1 MIRQFKQSNSDEGV
15 LMLDYP
21 AARAVAMVVQTG
33 SFDGAARALGVTPS
47 AISQRVRALEE
58 RLGTVLIERASPCRA
73 TTAGDALCRH
83 IELVGLAERDLMA
96 QLPASAFET
105 DRVTVSVAVN
115 SDSLATWVLPA
126 LVGFARDADIL
137 LDIAVDDEDHT
148 TDWLKSGR
156 VVAALTAVAKP
167 VQGCKSIALGS
178 LRYHAT
184 ASPDF
189 MQRFF
194 AEGVTLSALARA
206 PALTFNH
213 KDQLQQ
219 EWVQSVFGQR
229 LAPPTHWLPSTQ
241 GFVMA
246 ALQGLGWGMNPAPL
260 VQDHL
265 RSGQLVELITGTPFD
280 RSLFWQINRRAAEP
294 LQPLS
299 AALRRYAREALV

>member
-1 MIRQFKQSNSDEGV
+1 
-15 LMLDYP
+15 MLDYP

-73 TTAGDALCRH
+73 TAAGDALCRH

-96 QLPASAFET
+96 QLPATALQT
-105 DRVTVSVAVN
+105 DHVTLSVAVN

-126 LVGFARDADIL
+126 LAGFARDADIL

-184 ASPDF
+184 ASPGF
-189 MQRFF
+189 MQRYF
-194 AEGVTLSALARA
+194 ADGVTLSALARA

-219 EWVQSVFGQR
+219 KWVQAVFGQR
-229 LAPPTHWLPSTQ
+229 LAPQTHWLPSTQ
-241 GFVMA
+241 GFVTA
-246 ALQGLGWGMNPAPL
+246 SVQGLGWGMNPALL
-260 VQDHL
+260 VQEHL
-265 RSGQLVELITGTPFD
+265 RAGQLVELITSSAFD
-280 RSLFWQINRRAAEP
+280 RPLFWQINRRAADP
-294 LQPLS
+294 LQALS
-299 AALRRYAREALV
+299 EALRRHAREALV

>member
-1 MIRQFKQSNSDEGV
+1 
-15 LMLDYP
+15 MLDYP

-33 SFDGAARALGVTPS
+33 SFEGAARALGVTPS

-73 TTAGDALCRH
+73 TAAGDALCRH
-83 IELVGLAERDLMA
+83 IELVGLAERDLMT
-96 QLPASAFET
+96 QLPASALET
-105 DRVTVSVAVN
+105 DHVTLSVAVN

-126 LVGFARDADIL
+126 LAGFARDADIL

-184 ASPDF
+184 ASPGF

-194 AEGVTLSALARA
+194 ADGVTLSALARA
-206 PALTFNH
+206 PVLTFNQ
-213 KDQLQQ
+213 KDQLQN
-219 EWVQSVFGQR
+219 EWVQAVFGQR
-229 LAPPTHWLPSTQ
+229 LAAPTHWLPSTQ
-241 GFVMA
+241 GFVTA
-246 ALQGLGWGMNPAPL
+246 AVQGLGWGMNPASL
-260 VQDHL
+260 VHEHL
-265 RSGQLVELITGTPFD
+265 RSGQLVELIADTAFD
-280 RSLFWQINRRAAEP
+280 RPLFWQINRRAAEP
-294 LQPLS
+294 LRALS
-299 AALRRYAREALV
+299 DALRRHAREALA

>member
-1 MIRQFKQSNSDEGV
+1 
-15 LMLDYP
+15 MLDYP

-33 SFDGAARALGVTPS
+33 SFEGAARALGVTPS

-73 TTAGDALCRH
+73 TAAGDALCRH

-96 QLPASAFET
+96 QLPASAYQT
-105 DRVTVSVAVN
+105 DRVTLSVAVN

-126 LVGFARDADIL
+126 LAGFARDADIL

-184 ASPDF
+184 ASPGF
-189 MQRFF
+189 VQRFF
-194 AEGVTLSALARA
+194 SDGVTLSALARA
-206 PALTFNH
+206 PALTFNQ
-213 KDQLQQ
+213 KDQLQNAWMQ
-219 EWVQSVFGQR
+219 AVFGQR

-241 GFVMA
+241 GFVTA
-246 ALQGLGWGMNPAPL
+246 AVQGVGWGMNPASL

-265 RSGQLVELITGTPFD
+265 RSGRLVELIADTPFD
-280 RSLFWQINRRAAEP
+280 RPLFWQINRRAAEP
-294 LQPLS
+294 LRALS
-299 AALRRYAREALV
+299 DALRRHAREALV

>member
-1 MIRQFKQSNSDEGV
+1 
-15 LMLDYP
+15 MLDYP
-21 AARAVAMVVQTG
+21 AARAVALVAQTG
-33 SFDGAARALGVTPS
+33 SFEGAARALGVTPS

-73 TTAGDALCRH
+73 TAAGDALCRH
-83 IELVGLAERDLMA
+83 IELVGLAERDLMT
-96 QLPASAFET
+96 QLPASALET
-105 DRVTVSVAVN
+105 DHVTLSVAVN

-126 LVGFARDADIL
+126 LTGFARDADIL

-184 ASPDF
+184 ASPGF

-194 AEGVTLSALARA
+194 SDGVTLSALARA
-206 PALTFNH
+206 PALTFNQ
-213 KDQLQQ
+213 KDQLQN
-219 EWVQSVFGQR
+219 EWVQAVFGQR
-229 LAPPTHWLPSTQ
+229 LAAPTHWLPSTQ
-241 GFVMA
+241 GFVTA
-246 ALQGLGWGMNPAPL
+246 AVQGLGWGMNPAPL

-265 RSGQLVELITGTPFD
+265 RAGQLVELIADTPFD
-280 RSLFWQINRRAAEP
+280 RPLFWQINRRAAEP
-294 LQPLS
+294 LRALS
-299 AALRRYAREALV
+299 DALRHHAREALV

>member
-1 MIRQFKQSNSDEGV
+1 
-15 LMLDYP
+15 MLDYP

-33 SFDGAARALGVTPS
+33 SFEGAARALGVTPS

-73 TTAGDALCRH
+73 TAAGDALCRH

-96 QLPASAFET
+96 QLPASAYQT
-105 DRVTVSVAVN
+105 DRVTLSVAVN

-126 LVGFARDADIL
+126 LAGFARDADIL

-184 ASPDF
+184 ASPGF

-194 AEGVTLSALARA
+194 ADGVTLSALARA
-206 PALTFNH
+206 PALTFNQ
-213 KDQLQQ
+213 KDQLQN
-219 EWVQSVFGQR
+219 EWVQAVFGQR

-241 GFVMA
+241 GFVTA
-246 ALQGLGWGMNPAPL
+246 AVQGLGWGMNPASL
-260 VQDHL
+260 VQEHL
-265 RSGQLVELITGTPFD
+265 RSGRLVELIADTAFD
-280 RSLFWQINRRAAEP
+280 RPLFWQINRRAAEP
-294 LQPLS
+294 LRALS
-299 AALRRYAREALV
+299 DALRRHAGEALA

>member
-1 MIRQFKQSNSDEGV
+1 
-15 LMLDYP
+15 MLDYP

-33 SFDGAARALGVTPS
+33 SFEGAARALGVTPS

-73 TTAGDALCRH
+73 TAAGDSLCRH
-83 IELVGLAERDLMA
+83 IELVGLAERDLMT
-96 QLPASAFET
+96 QLPASALEA
-105 DRVTVSVAVN
+105 DHVTLSVAVN

-126 LVGFARDADIL
+126 LAGFARDSDIL

-156 VVAALTAVAKP
+156 VVAALTSVASP
-167 VQGCKSIALGS
+167 VQGCKCLSLGS

-184 ASPDF
+184 ASPEF
-189 MQRFF
+189 MERHF
-194 AEGVTLSALARA
+194 AQGVTLDSLARV

-219 EWVQSVFGQR
+219 EWVQAVFGQR

-241 GFVMA
+241 GFVTA

-260 VQDHL
+260 VQEHL
-265 RSGQLVELITGTPFD
+265 HAGQLVELIAGQPFD
-280 RSLFWQINRRAAEP
+280 RPLFWQINRRAAAP
-294 LQPLS
+294 LRGLS
-299 AALRRYAREALV
+299 ATLRRHARDALV

>member
-1 MIRQFKQSNSDEGV
+1 
-15 LMLDYP
+15 MLDYP

-33 SFDGAARALGVTPS
+33 SFEGAARALGVTPS

-73 TTAGDALCRH
+73 TAAGDALCRH

-96 QLPASAFET
+96 QLPASAYQT
-105 DRVTVSVAVN
+105 DRVTLSVAVN

-126 LVGFARDADIL
+126 LAGFARDADIF

-184 ASPDF
+184 TSPGF

-194 AEGVTLSALARA
+194 ADGVTLSALARA
-206 PALTFNH
+206 PALTFNQ
-213 KDQLQQ
+213 KDQLQN
-219 EWVQSVFGQR
+219 EWVQAVFGQR

-241 GFVMA
+241 GFVTA
-246 ALQGLGWGMNPAPL
+246 AVQGLGWGMNPASL
-260 VQDHL
+260 VQEHL
-265 RSGQLVELITGTPFD
+265 RSGRLVELIADTAFD
-280 RSLFWQINRRAAEP
+280 RPLFWQINRRAAEP
-294 LQPLS
+294 LRALS
-299 AALRRYAREALV
+299 DALRRHAGEALA

>member
-1 MIRQFKQSNSDEGV
+1 
-15 LMLDYP
+15 MLDYP

-33 SFDGAARALGVTPS
+33 SFEGAARALGVTPS

-73 TTAGDALCRH
+73 TAAGDALCRH

-96 QLPASAFET
+96 HLPANAYET
-105 DRVTVSVAVN
+105 DRVTLSVAVN

-126 LVGFARDADIL
+126 LAGFARDADIL

-167 VQGCKSIALGS
+167 VQGCKSIALGR

-184 ASPDF
+184 ASPSF

-194 AEGVTLSALARA
+194 SDGVTLAAMARA
-206 PALTFNH
+206 PALTFNQ

-219 EWVQSVFGQR
+219 EWVKTVFGQR
-229 LAPPTHWLPSTQ
+229 LALPTHWLPSTQ
-241 GFVMA
+241 GFVTA
-246 ALQGLGWGMNPAPL
+246 SVQGLGWGMNPALL

-265 RSGQLVELITGTPFD
+265 RAGQLVELIADTAFD
-280 RSLFWQINRRAAEP
+280 RPLFWQINRRAAEP
-294 LQPLS
+294 LRALS
-299 AALRRYAREALV
+299 DALRHHAREALV

>member
-1 MIRQFKQSNSDEGV
+1 
-15 LMLDYP
+15 MLDYP

-33 SFDGAARALGVTPS
+33 SFEGAARALGVTPS

-73 TTAGDALCRH
+73 TAAGDALCRH

-96 QLPASAFET
+96 QLPASAYQT
-105 DRVTVSVAVN
+105 DRVTLSVAVN

-126 LVGFARDADIL
+126 LAGFARDADIL

-184 ASPDF
+184 ASPGF
-189 MQRFF
+189 MRRFF
-194 AEGVTLSALARA
+194 SDGVTLSSLARA
-206 PALTFNH
+206 PALTFNQ
-213 KDQLQQ
+213 KDQLQN
-219 EWVQSVFGQR
+219 EWVQAVFGQR

-241 GFVMA
+241 GFVTA
-246 ALQGLGWGMNPAPL
+246 ALQGLGWGMNPASL

-265 RSGQLVELITGTPFD
+265 RAGHLVELIGDTPFD
-280 RSLFWQINRRAAEP
+280 RPLFWQINRRAAEP
-294 LQPLS
+294 LQALS
-299 AALRRYAREALV
+299 DALRHHARKALG